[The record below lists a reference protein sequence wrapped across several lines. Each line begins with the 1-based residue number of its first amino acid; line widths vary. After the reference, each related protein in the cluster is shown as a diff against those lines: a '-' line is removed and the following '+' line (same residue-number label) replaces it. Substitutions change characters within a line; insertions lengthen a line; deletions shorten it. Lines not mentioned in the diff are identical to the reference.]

1 MQRRERIWP
10 SEEEVDRRMRE
21 ERLTPRREP
30 EPRDDSGGRVVPRPG
45 SIPPMRVGSTGFG
58 RDPLDERDPHAR
70 PAVSWRTELTAS
82 GLVNVLL
89 GLWLAVSPLVL
100 GYTERDPGWHD
111 ALAGLAIAVIAATRL
126 STRPWVAALGWL
138 NAALGIWLVAAASWL
153 AESTVASW
161 NEAIVGALV
170 AIVAALAG
178 SATEGARRASRR

>member
-1 MQRRERIWP
+1 MQRPQRSCP
-10 SEEEVDRRMRE
+10 SEEEVDPRMRE
-21 ERLTPRREP
+21 EGLAPRREP
-30 EPRDDSGGRVVPRPG
+30 ERRDDSGGRVMDRPG
-45 SIPPMRVGSTGFG
+45 AIPPTRDGSTSFG

-70 PAVSWRTELTAS
+70 PAASWRTELRAS

-100 GYTERDPGWHD
+100 GYTESDPARHD
-111 ALAGLAIAVIAATRL
+111 TLGGVAIAVIAATRL
-126 STRPWVAALGWL
+126 STLPWVAALGWL
-138 NAALGIWLVAAASWL
+138 NAALGMWLVAAALWL

-178 SATEGARRASRR
+178 SATESARRPAR